1 MHFGSYGQSEIMSH
15 NPFHVQSAGNPE
27 QPAIV
32 FLHGAGLSSRQ
43 WTPQLAALAADFYC
57 LAPDLPEQ
65 GQTPGPFDLQA
76 AVEGV
81 VALIRAKVPT
91 GKAHVVGLSL
101 GGAVALEVLRQ
112 HPDCVESLL
121 VTGTSGPLS
130 PMLGRVMIWSAAL
143 GKLMPPAWLANAAIK
158 QFGLE
163 AQRELVYDD
172 LLRAGEPGFN
182 RRVAQGLIMH
192 HLPEQSAVPLLV
204 LVGGKETAAAKA
216 AARGPLSHIPGAT
229 GRLVPGVGHVWN
241 LQAPDLFNTVVRA
254 WVTQTPLPA
263 TLQSLS

>member
-1 MHFGSYGQSEIMSH
+1 MSN
-15 NPFHVQSAGNPE
+15 NPFYVQSAGNPA

-81 VALIRAKVPT
+81 AALIRAQVPT

-112 HPDCVESLL
+112 HPDCVQTML
-121 VTGTSGPLS
+121 VTGTSGPLT
-130 PMLGRVMIWSAAL
+130 PLLGRVMIWSAGL
-143 GKLMPPAWLANAAIK
+143 GKLMPAAWLANAAIK
-158 QFGLE
+158 QFGIE
-163 AQRELVYDD
+163 PQRALVYDD
-172 LLRAGEPGFN
+172 LLRAGDPGFN
-182 RRVAQGLIMH
+182 RRVAQSLMTH
-192 HLPEQSAVPLLV
+192 CLPEQSGVPLLV
-204 LVGGKETAAAKA
+204 LVGGQETAAAKA
-216 AARGPLSHIPGAT
+216 AARGPLSHIPRAT

-241 LQAPDLFNTVVRA
+241 LQAPDLFNAVVRA
-254 WVTQTPLPA
+254 WVTQIHLPA